1 MLTLTYREN
10 MTDRARMARDFDVF
24 MKRIRRIFPGFE
36 YVCVFEEQK
45 RGAWHAHLAVQRVQS
60 HYLHK
65 GVLVKSYDLLRAV
78 WRAGWVKGTSI
89 SRGLVGTPSATLRSS
104 PRTSQSTCLKPSMR
118 VVWGIA
124 IGLAEKP
131 FLSLSWCVV
140 LLLTSGGLALIC
152 WVCFSSSTALEP
164 FTLRTSTAAACT
176 WR

>member
-1 MLTLTYREN
+1 

-78 WRAGWVKGTSI
+78 WRAV
-89 SRGLVGTPSATLRSS
+89 VGQGERRYLAGSSALPAQHCEARRV
-104 PRTSQSTCLKPSMR
+104 PLKVP
-118 VVWGIA
+118 V
-124 IGLAEKP
+124 
-131 FLSLSWCVV
+131 
-140 LLLTSGGLALIC
+140 
-152 WVCFSSSTALEP
+152 
-164 FTLRTSTAAACT
+164 
-176 WR
+176 